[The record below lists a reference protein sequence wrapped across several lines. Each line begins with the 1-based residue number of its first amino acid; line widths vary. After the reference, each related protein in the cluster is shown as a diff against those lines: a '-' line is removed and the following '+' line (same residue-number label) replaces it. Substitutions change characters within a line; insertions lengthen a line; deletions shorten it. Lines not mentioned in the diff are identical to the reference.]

1 MKSITKGLPSCESCP
16 IRSSALFGGLD
27 MEQLDK
33 VRSLRTSQLL
43 LDTGEHLYFEG
54 DLPSTAH
61 TIYEGWIALYRTSSE
76 GHRQI
81 LRFALPGDFL
91 GYKVGKDSVYDHSA
105 KALSPVKLCTFSIS
119 QISEKMARLPEL
131 HIAVQSMNDAIME
144 RCHSSITTIASKSAE
159 AKVAFLFVS
168 LFAREE
174 STRKSQSKHIPFP
187 LTQEDMADAL
197 GLTSIHVNRVIKGLR
212 TKGLITCKNR
222 RLEILD
228 HEKLIEVAQMDSF
241 EVKRFQ

>member
-1 MKSITKGLPSCESCP
+1 MRL
-16 IRSSALFGGLD
+16 LD
-27 MEQLDK
+27 Q
-33 VRSLRTSQLL
+33 VRGLRTSQLL

-54 DLPSTAH
+54 DSPSTAH
-61 TIYEGWIALYRTSSE
+61 TIYDGWIVLYRTSSE

-91 GYKVGKDSVYDHSA
+91 GYKLGKDAVYDHSA
-105 KALSPVKLCTFSIS
+105 KALSPVKLCTFPIQ
-119 QISEKMARLPEL
+119 QILEKMTVLPEL
-131 HIAVQSMNDAIME
+131 HIAIQSMNDAILE

-168 LFAREE
+168 LFSREE
-174 STRKSQSKHIPFP
+174 SVRKNHSSQIPFP

-212 TKGLITCKNR
+212 NRGLITCKNR
-222 RLEILD
+222 RLDIFDRE
-228 HEKLIEVAQMDSF
+228 ELIKVAEMDSF
-241 EVKRFQ
+241 EIQRFQ